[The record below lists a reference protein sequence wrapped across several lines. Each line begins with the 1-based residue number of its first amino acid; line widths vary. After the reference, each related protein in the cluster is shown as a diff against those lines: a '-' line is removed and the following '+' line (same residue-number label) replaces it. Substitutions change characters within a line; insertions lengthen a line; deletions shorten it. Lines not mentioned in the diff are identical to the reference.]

1 MKQTT
6 QKKPKTFRT
15 LILRIHITRKAVW
28 EESNEPAVRRK
39 DEKQKT
45 TRLSFSARNDAFCEN
60 TGSFFNSSQRKEAKR
75 V

>member
-15 LILRIHITRKAVW
+15 LIRRIHISRKAVW

-39 DEKQKT
+39 DEKQK
-45 TRLSFSARNDAFCEN
+45 NHPP
-60 TGSFFNSSQRKEAKR
+60 FFFGP
-75 V
+75 

>member
-15 LILRIHITRKAVW
+15 LIRRIHITRKVVW

-39 DEKQKT
+39 DEKQK
-45 TRLSFSARNDAFCEN
+45 NQPP
-60 TGSFFNSSQRKEAKR
+60 FFFGP
-75 V
+75 